1 MFNGNGSRT
10 LTMYTSQCSCWLA
23 AGETRLIAVWV
34 ETNMVLGGVG
44 QAGAVRLF
52 RHFSDRL
59 VSAIGQLLPA
69 QLVLEVAELLRLH
82 LHPAQLRHPLP
93 LLLNQRHLLQLLAA
107 AIRHHRLAL
116 HTHTNECTHEHA
128 CARTNQ
134 RHRHTSDLC
143 HFNISTIC

>member
-1 MFNGNGSRT
+1 
-10 LTMYTSQCSCWLA
+10 
-23 AGETRLIAVWV
+23 
-34 ETNMVLGGVG
+34 MVLGGVG
-44 QAGAVRLF
+44 QAGPVCLF

-59 VSAIGQLLPA
+59 VSAIGQLLSA

-116 HTHTNECTHEHA
+116 HTHINECTHEHA
-128 CARTNQ
+128 QTEDTDTTLQICAILILVQFVDIHDLTPKYSSSLLITNYKCN
-134 RHRHTSDLC
+134 HRLLH
-143 HFNISTIC
+143 